1 MKIIVTTT
9 GPDLEAAVDPRF
21 GRAPFFLI
29 TDPETMTWQAH
40 PNPAAEAFG
49 GAGTQ
54 AAQFVASQQAQAVIS
69 GAFGPNAFQA
79 LRAANV
85 EMYLYAG
92 SDSARQA
99 IELYRAGKLSPASTP
114 TGPGRRG

>member
-21 GRAPFFLI
+21 GRAPYFVAV
-29 TDPETMTWQAH
+29 DSETTTWQAH

-49 GAGTQ
+49 GAGTL
-54 AAQFVASQQAQAVIS
+54 AAQFVAGQQAQAVIS

-79 LRAANV
+79 LRAADIQ
-85 EMYLYAG
+85 MYLYTG
-92 SDSARQA
+92 VDSARKA
-99 IELYRAGKLSPASTP
+99 IELYRTGELVQASLP